1 MPLDWGH
8 CFVTGL
14 LGLVPVDAH
23 SRSATFRNEDLDK
36 EVVSKRES
44 NHGMA
49 EILGGLFGAYGHL
62 GDIL

>member
-1 MPLDWGH
+1 
-8 CFVTGL
+8 
-14 LGLVPVDAH
+14 VPVDAH
-23 SRSATFRNEDLDK
+23 SRSAIFRNEDLDK

-49 EILGGLFGAYGHL
+49 EILGGLFDAYGQL